1 MVTKRNL
8 RKHEFIGLEVE
19 ILKSKNKTQKGIKGY
34 VIDET
39 QKTMK
44 IVSKDRERVI
54 AKRGSVFR
62 FRLSNGE
69 KVKIAGDEIVAKPED
84 RIRKC

>member
-19 ILKSKNKTQKGIKGY
+19 VLKSKNKTQKGIKGY

-44 IVSKDRERVI
+44 IGYKDRERMI
-54 AKRGSVFR
+54 AKMGSVFR
-62 FRLSNGE
+62 FRLPNGE
-69 KVKIAGDEIVAKPED
+69 KVKITGDEIVAKPED